1 MSKRA
6 RRRPQV
12 HKFGGAS
19 LADATAVKHAVA
31 LIVRHRAEP
40 TVVVL
45 SAMAGVTDALLDIAR
60 RSVRG
65 EVSGALR
72 ESARLRARHVDVAR
86 AVLRGARQRG
96 EVVRAIED
104 SFAEL
109 DTLVRGL
116 DAVRELTARTTDLII
131 ARGERLSA
139 TLVAGALRAARVK
152 GRYVDATRV
161 IHTDDV
167 FGGAAPDFAATDRAA
182 RAVIR
187 PLLARGE
194 IAIVPGF
201 LGVSPDGAVTTLGR
215 GGSDLSATLLARA
228 LDAQAVSLWKDVP
241 GLLTCDPR
249 LVPHTSVI
257 AQLHPREAAELAYY
271 GAKVLHPRALIPLS
285 RRAMPLYVRPFAN
298 PDSTGTEVSARRP
311 ARRYPV
317 KALSISADQAM
328 ITVAGNGM
336 LGVPG
341 IAARTFATMQREGI
355 SVSLISQASSEHS
368 ICFSVPVEAAGRA
381 RRGLAHEFRAE
392 IANREID
399 SVTSRDD
406 VATIA
411 IVGLGIGDTPGTAS
425 RVFEALSSGGINVV
439 ALAQGSSE
447 LNLSVVVDASNGV
460 TALRRIHSAFQLDR
474 VGGGGAANGDHVD
487 VVLLGYGAIGQR
499 VAALI
504 ARGGRKRG
512 ALRVVAII
520 DRSGYVFDADGLS
533 APRIA
538 RATAAKR
545 AGKGIASLPRGHA
558 STSAASLAHIAR
570 HALARPV
577 CIDVT
582 ADETTPLLMEAV
594 RAGMDIVMAN
604 KRPLTGSRA
613 RVRELRALA
622 AECGVRIR
630 AETTVGAALPILD
643 TYAKL
648 VESGDHVRRIDA
660 CPSGTLGY
668 LFDELGRGVKF
679 SAALRGAMEKG
690 YTEPDPRDDL
700 SGMDVA
706 RKALILGRLLGFK
719 GELSDVAVES
729 LVPAEAARMPLARFL
744 AKLETWDDAWA
755 ARVARATARGGL
767 LRYRA
772 QATPK
777 KVSVGLMVANAESPM
792 ASLRGTDNQFVFVS
806 DRYRTNPMVI
816 SGPGAGP
823 DVTASGVLNDLLQ
836 LAARGR

>member
-1 MSKRA
+1 MSIRA
-6 RRRPQV
+6 LRPQI

-19 LADATAVKHAVA
+19 LADATAVRHAVA

-45 SAMAGVTDALLDIAR
+45 SAMAGVTDALLDIAKR
-60 RSVRG
+60 AVIG
-65 EVSGALR
+65 DVAGGLR

-96 EVVRAIED
+96 EVVRAID
-104 SFAEL
+104 QSFLEL

-116 DAVRELTARTTDLII
+116 DAVRELTPRTTDLIV

-139 TLVAGALRAARVK
+139 TLVAAALRAERVK

-161 IHTDDV
+161 IHTDDS
-167 FGGAAPDFAATDRAA
+167 FGSATPDLATSDRSA

-194 IAIVPGF
+194 IAVVPGF

-228 LDAQAVSLWKDVP
+228 LNARAVSLWKDVP
-241 GLLTCDPR
+241 GLLTSDPR

-271 GAKVLHPRALIPLS
+271 GAKVLHPRALIPLT
-285 RRAMPLYVRPFAN
+285 RRAMPLFVRPFAD
-298 PDSTGTEVSARRP
+298 PESPGTEVSARRI
-311 ARRYPV
+311 ARRLPV
-317 KALSISADQAM
+317 KALSISADLAM

-341 IAARTFATMQREGI
+341 IAARTFGTLQREGI

-368 ICFSVPVEAAGRA
+368 ICFSVPAAAAALA
-381 RRGLAHEFRAE
+381 RKRLSHEFRHE
-392 IANREID
+392 ITNREID

-411 IVGLGIGDTPGTAS
+411 IVGLGIGDMPGTAS
-425 RVFEALSSGGINVV
+425 RVFDALSSGGINVL
-439 ALAQGSSE
+439 AIAQGSSE
-447 LNLSVVVDASNGV
+447 LNLSVVVDAKNGV
-460 TALRRIHSAFQLDR
+460 TALRRIHTAFQLDR
-474 VGGGGAANGDHVD
+474 VGGGGLASGAHAD

-499 VAALI
+499 VAALA
-504 ARGGRKRG
+504 ARNARKSG
-512 ALRVVAII
+512 APRVVGII
-520 DRSGYVFDADGLS
+520 DRSGYLFDAEGLS
-533 APRIA
+533 AA
-538 RATAAKR
+538 RLASATAAKR
-545 AGKGIASLPRGHA
+545 ARRGIATLPGAHA
-558 STSAASLAHIAR
+558 SAAHDSLTHIAR
-570 HALARPV
+570 HALSHPV

-582 ADETTPLLMEAV
+582 ADDTMSMLMDAV
-594 RAGMDIVMAN
+594 RAGMDLVMAN
-604 KRPLTGSRA
+604 KRPLSGPRA

-622 AECGVRIR
+622 EERGTRIR

-648 VESGDHVRRIDA
+648 VESGDRVRRIDA
-660 CPSGTLGY
+660 CPSGTLGF
-668 LFDELGRGVKF
+668 LFDELGRGKKF
-679 SAALRGAMEKG
+679 SAALRDAMARG

-700 SGMDVA
+700 TGMDVA
-706 RKALILGRLLGFK
+706 RKGLILGRLMGFP
-719 GELSDVAVES
+719 GELGDVSVES
-729 LVPAEAARMPLARFL
+729 LVTPQAARMPLAKFL
-744 AKLETWDDAWA
+744 AHLETWDDAWWE
-755 ARVARATARGGL
+755 RVARATARGGV
-767 LRYRA
+767 LRY
-772 QATPK
+772 Q
-777 KVSVGLMVANAESPM
+777 VSASARTVTVGLVVADSSSPM

-806 DRYRTNPMVI
+806 DRYRSNPMVI

-836 LAARGR
+836 LARRR

>member
-1 MSKRA
+1 
-6 RRRPQV
+6 
-12 HKFGGAS
+12 
-19 LADATAVKHAVA
+19 

-45 SAMAGVTDALLDIAR
+45 SAMAGVTDSLLDIAKR
-60 RSVRG
+60 AVIG
-65 EVSGALR
+65 DVAGGLR
-72 ESARLRARHVDVAR
+72 EAARLRARHVDVAR

-96 EVVRAIED
+96 EVMRAIDE

-116 DAVRELTARTTDLII
+116 DAVRELTPRTTDLII

-139 TLVAGALRAARVK
+139 TLVAAALRAERVK
-152 GRYVDATRV
+152 GRYIDATRV
-161 IHTDDV
+161 IHTDDS
-167 FGGAAPDFAATDRAA
+167 FGSATPDLAGTDRAA

-228 LDAQAVSLWKDVP
+228 LNARAVSLWKDVP
-241 GLLTCDPR
+241 GLLTSDPR

-285 RRAMPLYVRPFAN
+285 RRAMPLFVRPFAD
-298 PDSTGTEVSARRP
+298 PESAGTEVSARRMV
-311 ARRYPV
+311 RRYPV

-341 IAARTFATMQREGI
+341 IAARTFGTLQREGI

-368 ICFSVPVEAAGRA
+368 ICFSVPTAAAARA
-381 RRGLAHEFRAE
+381 RKGLSHEFRHE
-392 IANREID
+392 ITNREID
-399 SVTSRDD
+399 SVSSRDD

-425 RVFEALSSGGINVV
+425 RVFDALSSGGINVV

-447 LNLSVVVDASNGV
+447 LNLSVVVDAKNGV
-460 TALRRIHSAFQLDR
+460 TALRRIHTAFQLDR
-474 VGGGGAANGDHVD
+474 VGGGGLVAGPHSD

-499 VAALI
+499 VAALV
-504 ARGGRKRG
+504 ARNGRKSG
-512 ALRVVAII
+512 APRVVGII
-520 DRSGYVFDADGLS
+520 DRSGYLFDADGLS
-533 APRIA
+533 AA
-538 RATAAKR
+538 RLASATAAKR
-545 AGKGIASLPRGHA
+545 ARRGIATLPGAHA
-558 STSAASLAHIAR
+558 SATQGSLAHIAR
-570 HALARPV
+570 HALSHPV

-582 ADETTPLLMEAV
+582 ADDTTALLMDAV
-594 RAGMDIVMAN
+594 RAGMDLVMAN
-604 KRPLTGSRA
+604 KRPLSGPRA

-622 AECGVRIR
+622 EERGTRIR

-648 VESGDHVRRIDA
+648 VESGDRVRRIDA
-660 CPSGTLGY
+660 CPSGTLGF
-668 LFDELGRGVKF
+668 LFDELGRGKKF
-679 SAALRGAMEKG
+679 SAALRDAMARG

-700 SGMDVA
+700 TGMDVA
-706 RKALILGRLLGFK
+706 RKGLILGRLLGFT
-719 GELSDVAVES
+719 GELGDVTVES
-729 LVPAEAARMPLARFL
+729 LVTPQAARMPLASFL
-744 AKLETWDDAWA
+744 AQLETFDDAWD
-755 ARVARATARGGL
+755 ARVARASARGGV
-767 LRYRA
+767 LRYQVSASAR
-772 QATPK
+772 
-777 KVSVGLMVANAESPM
+777 KVSVGLVVADSSSPM

-806 DRYRTNPMVI
+806 DRYRSNPMVI

-836 LAARGR
+836 LARRR

>member
-1 MSKRA
+1 MTQRA
-6 RRRPQV
+6 RRPQV

-19 LADATAVKHAVA
+19 LADAAAVRHAVA
-31 LIVRHRAEP
+31 LIVAHSSEP
-40 TVVVL
+40 TIVVL
-45 SAMAGVTDALLDIAR
+45 SAMAGVTDALLDIAKKA
-60 RSVRG
+60 VVG
-65 EVSGALR
+65 NVAGALK
-72 ESARLRARHVDVAR
+72 ESARLRARHVDAAR
-86 AVLRGARQRG
+86 AVLRGATARAG
-96 EVVRAIED
+96 VVRAIDE
-104 SFAEL
+104 SFQEL

-116 DAVRELTARTTDLII
+116 DAVRELTARTTDLIV

-139 TLVAGALRAARVK
+139 TMVAAALRARRVK
-152 GRYVDATRV
+152 GRYIDATRV
-161 IHTDDV
+161 IHTDDSH
-167 FGGAAPDFAATDRAA
+167 GSATPNLAATDRAA

-194 IAIVPGF
+194 IAIIPGF

-215 GGSDLSATLLARA
+215 GGSDLSATLMARA
-228 LDAQAVSLWKDVP
+228 LNARAVSLWKDVP
-241 GLLTCDPR
+241 GLLTSDPR

-271 GAKVLHPRALIPLS
+271 GAKVLHPRALIPLT
-285 RRAMPLYVRPFAN
+285 RRAMPLFVRPFAN
-298 PDSTGTEVSARRP
+298 PESTGTEVSARRME
-311 ARRYPV
+311 RRYPV

-341 IAARTFATMQREGI
+341 IAARTFGTLQREGI

-368 ICFSVPVEAAGRA
+368 ICFSVPTAVAARA
-381 RRGLAHEFRAE
+381 RKGLSHEFRNE
-392 IANREID
+392 ITNREID

-411 IVGLGIGDTPGTAS
+411 IVGLGVGDMPGTAT
-425 RVFEALSSGGINVV
+425 RVFEALSTGGINVV

-447 LNLSVVVDASNGV
+447 LNLSVVVDAVNGV
-460 TALRRIHSAFQLDR
+460 TALRRIHTAFQLDR
-474 VGGGGAANGDHVD
+474 VGGGGSTPGAHVD

-504 ARGGRKRG
+504 ARNGRKSR
-512 ALRVVAII
+512 APRVVGII
-520 DRSGYVFDADGLS
+520 DRSGHLFDADGIS
-533 APRIA
+533 AA
-538 RATAAKR
+538 RLAAARTAKR
-545 AGKGIASLPRGHA
+545 AGRGIATLAGARA
-558 STSAASLAHIAR
+558 SSTAASLAHIAA
-570 HALARPV
+570 HALSHPV

-582 ADETTPLLMEAV
+582 ADETTPALMDAV
-594 RAGMDIVMAN
+594 RAGMDLVMAN
-604 KRPLTGSRA
+604 KRPLSGGRA
-613 RVRELRALA
+613 RVRELWALA
-622 AECGVRIR
+622 EEHGVRIR

-648 VESGDHVRRIDA
+648 VESGDRVRRIDA
-660 CPSGTLGY
+660 CPSGTLGF
-668 LFDELGRGVKF
+668 LFDELGRGRKF
-679 SAALRGAMEKG
+679 SAALRDAMARG

-706 RKALILGRLLGFK
+706 RKGLILGRLLGFE

-729 LVPAEAARMPLARFL
+729 LVTSEAAKMPLAKFV
-744 AKLETWDDAWA
+744 ASLERWDDAWD
-755 ARVARATARGGL
+755 ARVARATARGGV
-767 LRYRA
+767 LRYQVSASAR
-772 QATPK
+772 
-777 KVSVGLMVANAESPM
+777 KVKVGLVVADSSSPM

-806 DRYRTNPMVI
+806 DRYKTNPMVI

-836 LAARGR
+836 LARRR

>member
-1 MSKRA
+1 MTKRA
-6 RRRPQV
+6 SRPQV

-45 SAMAGVTDALLDIAR
+45 SAMAGVTDALLDIAKR
-60 RSVRG
+60 AVAG
-65 EVSGALR
+65 DVVGALR

-86 AVLRGARQRG
+86 SVLRGASQRA
-96 EVVRAIED
+96 EVVRAIDD
-104 SFAEL
+104 SFREL

-116 DAVRELTARTTDLII
+116 DAVRELTARTTDLIV

-139 TLVAGALRAARVK
+139 TLVAAALRAERVK

-161 IHTDDV
+161 IHTDDS
-167 FGGAAPDFAATDRAA
+167 FQSATPDLAATDRAA

-228 LDAQAVSLWKDVP
+228 LNAHAVSLWKDVP
-241 GLLTCDPR
+241 GLLTSDPR

-271 GAKVLHPRALIPLS
+271 GAKVLHPRALIPLT
-285 RRAMPLYVRPFAN
+285 RRAMPLFVRPFAN
-298 PDSTGTEVSARRP
+298 PESTGTEVSARRTMQ
-311 ARRYPV
+311 RYPV

-341 IAARTFATMQREGI
+341 ISARTFGTLQREGI

-368 ICFSVPVEAAGRA
+368 ICFSVPAAAAARA
-381 RRGLAHEFRAE
+381 RNGLSHEFRHE

-411 IVGLGIGDTPGTAS
+411 IVGLGIGDMPGTAS
-425 RVFEALSSGGINVV
+425 RVFEALSTGGINVV
-439 ALAQGSSE
+439 AIAQGSSE
-447 LNLSVVVDASNGV
+447 LNLSVVVDATNGV
-460 TALRRIHSAFQLDR
+460 TALRRIHTAFQLDR
-474 VGGGGAANGDHVD
+474 IGGGGLIAGAHVD
-487 VVLLGYGAIGQR
+487 AVLLGYGSIGQR
-499 VAALI
+499 VAAQI
-504 ARGGRKRG
+504 ARNGRKSG
-512 ALRVVAII
+512 APRVVAII
-520 DRSGYVFDADGLS
+520 DRSGYLFDAGGLS
-533 APRIA
+533 AVRL
-538 RATAAKR
+538 ATASKAKR
-545 AGKGIASLPRGHA
+545 AGRAIATLPGATA
-558 STSAASLAHIAR
+558 STTAASLAHIAR
-570 HALARPV
+570 HALSHPV

-582 ADETTPLLMEAV
+582 AEDTMSLLMDAV
-594 RAGMDIVMAN
+594 RSGMDLVMAN
-604 KRPLTGSRA
+604 KRPLSGPRA

-622 AECGVRIR
+622 AERGARIR

-648 VESGDHVRRIDA
+648 VESGDRVRRIEA
-660 CPSGTLGY
+660 CPSGTLGF
-668 LFDELGRGVKF
+668 LFDELGRGRKF
-679 SAALRGAMEKG
+679 SAALRDAMSRG

-700 SGMDVA
+700 TGMDVA
-706 RKALILGRLLGFK
+706 RKGLILGRLLGFE
-719 GELSDVAVES
+719 GELSDVTVES
-729 LVPAEAARMPLARFL
+729 LVTPAAAKMPLAKFL
-744 AKLETWDDAWA
+744 AQLETLDDAWD
-755 ARVARATARGGL
+755 ARVAKAKARGGVLRYQVNATAR
-767 LRYRA
+767 
-772 QATPK
+772 
-777 KVSVGLMVANAESPM
+777 KVSVGLVVADESSPM

-806 DRYRTNPMVI
+806 DRYKSNPMVI

-823 DVTASGVLNDLLQ
+823 DVTASGVVNDVLQ
-836 LAARGR
+836 LARRR

>member
-1 MSKRA
+1 MTQRA
-6 RRRPQV
+6 RRPQV

-19 LADATAVKHAVA
+19 LADAAAVKHAVA
-31 LIVRHRAEP
+31 LIVAYKSEP

-45 SAMAGVTDALLDIAR
+45 SAMAGVTDALLDIAKKA
-60 RSVRG
+60 VVG
-65 EVSGALR
+65 NVAGALR

-86 AVLRGARQRG
+86 AVLRAGGART
-96 EVVRAIED
+96 EVARAIDE
-104 SFAEL
+104 SFQEL

-116 DAVRELTARTTDLII
+116 DAVRELTPRTTDLIV

-139 TLVAGALRAARVK
+139 TMVAAALRARRVK

-161 IHTDDV
+161 IHTDDSH
-167 FGGAAPDFAATDRAA
+167 GSATPNLAATDRAA

-187 PLLARGE
+187 PLLSRGE

-228 LDAQAVSLWKDVP
+228 LNARAVSLWKDVP
-241 GLLTCDPR
+241 GLLTSDPQ
-249 LVPHTSVI
+249 LVQHTSVI

-271 GAKVLHPRALIPLS
+271 GAKVLHPRALIPLT
-285 RRAMPLYVRPFAN
+285 RRAMPLFVRPFAN
-298 PDSTGTEVSARRP
+298 PESTGTEVSARRMVQ
-311 ARRYPV
+311 RFPV
-317 KALSISADQAM
+317 KALSISADLAM

-341 IAARTFATMQREGI
+341 IAARTFGTLQREGI

-368 ICFSVPVEAAGRA
+368 ICFSVPTAAAARA
-381 RRGLAHEFRAE
+381 RAGLSHEFRHE

-411 IVGLGIGDTPGTAS
+411 IVGLGVGDMPGTA
-425 RVFEALSSGGINVV
+425 RRAFEALASEGINVV

-447 LNLSVVVDASNGV
+447 LNLSVVVDAVNGV
-460 TALRRIHSAFQLDR
+460 NALRLIHAAFQLDR
-474 VGGGGAANGDHVD
+474 VGGGGATGGAYTD
-487 VVLLGYGAIGQR
+487 VVLLGYGSIGQR
-499 VAALI
+499 VAALV
-504 ARGGRKRG
+504 ARSARKSG
-512 ALRVVAII
+512 APRVVAII
-520 DRSGYVFDADGLS
+520 DRSGYLFDADGISASRLS
-533 APRIA
+533 AATSAKHAGRTLA
-538 RATAAKR
+538 SVRGGTAAT
-545 AGKGIASLPRGHA
+545 
-558 STSAASLAHIAR
+558 TSESMTHIAR
-570 HALARPV
+570 HALSRPV

-582 ADETTPLLMEAV
+582 ADDTMSLLLDAV
-594 RAGMDIVMAN
+594 RAGMDLVMAN
-604 KRPLTGSRA
+604 KRPLSASRA

-622 AECGVRIR
+622 EEFGARIR

-648 VESGDHVRRIDA
+648 VESGDRVRRIDA
-660 CPSGTLGY
+660 CPSGTLGF
-668 LFDELGRGVKF
+668 LFDELGRGKKF
-679 SAALRGAMEKG
+679 SAVLRDAKARG

-706 RKALILGRLLGFK
+706 RKGLILGRLLGYD
-719 GELSDVAVES
+719 GELSDVSVES
-729 LVPAEAARMPLARFL
+729 LVTPDAIRMPLAKFL
-744 AKLETWDDAWA
+744 ASLEKWDDAWD
-755 ARVARATARGGL
+755 ARVARATARGGV
-767 LRYRA
+767 LRY
-772 QATPK
+772 Q
-777 KVSVGLMVANAESPM
+777 VSASARRVKVGLVVADSSSPM

-806 DRYRTNPMVI
+806 DRYKTNPMVI

-836 LAARGR
+836 LARGR